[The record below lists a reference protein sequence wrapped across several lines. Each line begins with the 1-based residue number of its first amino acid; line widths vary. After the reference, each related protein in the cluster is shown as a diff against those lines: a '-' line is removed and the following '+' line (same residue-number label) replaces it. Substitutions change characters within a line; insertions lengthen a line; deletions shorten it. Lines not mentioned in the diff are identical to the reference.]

1 MLGPV
6 VDSGGP
12 RTSHNRSSNSKCS
25 SRSLLHNL
33 SHSIFESSTKVPR
46 ILFVFCIFF
55 ALLNFTNAG
64 KWSNKKTME
73 LLFCNKSFQT
83 NIKICFLQFKQLTA
97 NCKPQFK
104 PQFGPYS
111 DIFGHIRTYS
121 DIFGHIRTI
130 FGHIRTYSDIFGHIR
145 TIFGHIRTIFEHIRT
160 IFEHMRTIFEHI
172 RTIFGHY

>member
-55 ALLNFTNAG
+55 ALLNFTNAAPH
-64 KWSNKKTME
+64 E
-73 LLFCNKSFQT
+73 LWEDIAEDEGCYYNGLRYSEGEQIVT
-83 NIKICFLQFKQLTA
+83 NEPCLNCTCHNQMLMCFLKVCPFI
-97 NCKPQFK
+97 NDIDCRS
-104 PQFGPYS
+104 YS
-111 DIFGHIRTYS
+111 ITGAWL
-121 DIFGHIRTI
+121 
-130 FGHIRTYSDIFGHIR
+130 
-145 TIFGHIRTIFEHIRT
+145 
-160 IFEHMRTIFEHI
+160 
-172 RTIFGHY
+172 